1 MPKTRK
7 RTAKV
12 SAETSD
18 NMSTEAQL
26 SKLDKDNK
34 DVTKVNRST
43 KPEKQGES
51 VVSVLVGAVQ
61 SGDLE
66 LVSSVLSS
74 ADTDTREDTVLGLP
88 LETVMPLLTSIQ
100 ACLRKGICIVTY
112 VFYVYE
118 IKIICLKIQVV
129 VWQTPA
135 CLSG

>member
-26 SKLDKDNK
+26 SKLDKDNE

-100 ACLRKGICIVTY
+100 ACLRKGICIVKY
-112 VFYVYE
+112 VLYVYE
-118 IKIICLKIQVV
+118 IKIFCLKFQVV
-129 VWQTPA
+129 MLQTPA